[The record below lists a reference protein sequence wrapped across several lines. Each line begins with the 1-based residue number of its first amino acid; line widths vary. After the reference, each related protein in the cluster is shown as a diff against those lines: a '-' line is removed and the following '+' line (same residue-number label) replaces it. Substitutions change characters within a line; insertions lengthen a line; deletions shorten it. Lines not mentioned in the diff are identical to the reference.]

1 MQGTEGAAFHPG
13 LAVRH
18 AELVLRKGFR
28 PEIDSYSAFRE
39 NDRRTPTGLAACLR
53 ERGFERLTLCGL
65 ATDYCVLY
73 SALDARELGFAVQLA
88 ASACR
93 GIDLDGS
100 LARAMRSMTEAGVT
114 VCD

>member
-1 MQGTEGAAFHPG
+1 MQGTGGAAFHPG

-18 AELVLRKGFR
+18 AELVLRKGFL
-28 PEIDSYSAFRE
+28 PNIDSYSALRE
-39 NDRRTPTGLAACLR
+39 NDRHTPTGLAAYLR
-53 ERGFERLTLCGL
+53 ERVFERLTLCGL
-65 ATDYCVLY
+65 ATDYCVLF
-73 SALDARELGFAVQLA
+73 SVLDTREFGFAVQLA

-114 VCD
+114 VRD